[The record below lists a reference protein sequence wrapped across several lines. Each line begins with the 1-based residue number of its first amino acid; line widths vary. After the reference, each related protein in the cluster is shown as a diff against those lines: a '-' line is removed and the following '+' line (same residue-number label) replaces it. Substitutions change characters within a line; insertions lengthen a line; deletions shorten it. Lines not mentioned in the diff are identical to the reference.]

1 MRERVSRD
9 ETSPLILSRQNDIRD
24 PPSGSERCLIAR
36 KALDDELKALNGTAT
51 NFAYSCVRDAR
62 VREQY
67 LRDMSAMA
75 AEVRYSVTRG
85 ILSPEQAAEQ
95 VRALRNEIMDLART
109 KSSPIGRSYAMKL
122 KAQGRTMEWLLE
134 KYAQKAFRRAFAE
147 LTESQ
152 QTAVYLEIIQA
163 AARPDSKVVALA
175 RMLGKVGRRIYL
187 VSVAVAAYEI
197 WEADDKGREVLRQGV
212 IGVAGPIGGVAGGAA
227 AVATGACAATAP
239 LCVGL
244 AALIGGLLFSFG
256 SDWAF
261 GSIYPTPGSR

>member
-1 MRERVSRD
+1 MTDR
-9 ETSPLILSRQNDIRD
+9 N
-24 PPSGSERCLIAR
+24 
-36 KALDDELKALNGTAT
+36 KALDDELRALNGTTT
-51 NFAYSCVRDAR
+51 NFAYSCVRDSR

-67 LRDMSAMA
+67 LRDMGAMA
-75 AEVRYSVTRG
+75 LEMRARVTRG
-85 ILSPEQAAEQ
+85 VLTPEQAAEQ

-122 KAQGRTMEWLLE
+122 KAQGRTMAWLLE
-134 KYAQKAFRRAFAE
+134 KYAEKGFRRSFGE
-147 LTESQ
+147 LTEPQ

-163 AARPDSKVVALA
+163 AARPDAKVVALA
-175 RMLGKVGRRIYL
+175 RTLGIVGRRLYL

-197 WEADDKGREVLRQGV
+197 WDADDKGREVARQGV
-212 IGVAGPIGGVAGGAA
+212 IAVAGPIGGVAGGAA

-261 GSIYPTPGSR
+261 GSIYPAPGSR